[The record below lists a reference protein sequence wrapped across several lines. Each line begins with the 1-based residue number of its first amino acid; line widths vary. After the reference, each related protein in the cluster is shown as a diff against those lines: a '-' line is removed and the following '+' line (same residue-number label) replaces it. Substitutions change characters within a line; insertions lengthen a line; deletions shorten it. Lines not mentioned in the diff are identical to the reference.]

1 MKQECNV
8 FVTGFQKVKLFTLP
22 LHTGDFLQNLDR
34 RSDIGNL

>member
-1 MKQECNV
+1 MFLLQDFK
-8 FVTGFQKVKLFTLP
+8 KVKLFTLP